1 MRVAPLLL
9 PRAPSVTL
17 ARSST
22 VCLAAPDPANN
33 AVGSILEGGAML
45 IGGTLGLAALVVGI
59 PFLLWLWQ
67 QQYVLSLRRQRYNT
81 SGTKSKSVAPDSP
94 GYIAPREMWTLEE
107 LSLFD
112 GRGSDDGPILLAADG
127 LVFNVARGRNFY
139 GPGGE
144 YEVMAGADATRY
156 LARNSVESE
165 TEAEAASPLNLA
177 QRGALATWVFS
188 LKSRYDIVGKL
199 ASEEEEASMRKR
211 EEYMDRLE
219 AISADFEREQAA
231 EAAPPPPR
239 QRNPYLEEPRLR
251 EWLDEQEEIR
261 ATEEARERLQKM
273 WNSPDV
279 DVDES

>member
-1 MRVAPLLL
+1 
-9 PRAPSVTL
+9 
-17 ARSST
+17 
-22 VCLAAPDPANN
+22 
-33 AVGSILEGGAML
+33 ML
-45 IGGTLGLAALVVGI
+45 IGGTLGLAALVVGV

-107 LSLFD
+107 LSPFD

-144 YEVMAGADATRY
+144 YEVMAGTDATRY

-273 WNSPDV
+273 WNGPDV
-279 DVDES
+279 DVDAES

>member
-1 MRVAPLLL
+1 ML
-9 PRAPSVTL
+9 RAKCGRL
-17 ARSST
+17 RSSH
-22 VCLAAPDPANN
+22 
-33 AVGSILEGGAML
+33 I
-45 IGGTLGLAALVVGI
+45 
-59 PFLLWLWQ
+59 
-67 QQYVLSLRRQRYNT
+67 Y
-81 SGTKSKSVAPDSP
+81 
-94 GYIAPREMWTLEE
+94 
-107 LSLFD
+107 

-156 LARNSVESE
+156 LARNSVESGDGSGG
-165 TEAEAASPLNLA
+165 ASPLNLA

-219 AISADFEREQAA
+219 AISADFEREQQAA
-231 EAAPPPPR
+231 EAPPPPPPR

-279 DVDES
+279 DVDELKLGARYVTLRYGEVLIRRKAAIAGERPISRHPRRTSQYHNAPHRTPCPHRRAVDRRHPKRCATRERRYRKPPFDWTKAWTGRRQIPAK